1 MVLERVRTGMSHGM
15 PKHLGAMTA
24 GIRSGRCGYRAEEGR
39 ESRGASAVHYC
50 RSKAAGSS
58 AERPEACQSPT
69 DPRAPCTT
77 VGVWSAERLEPAVA
91 VRVGVPPSATR
102 LRLLRRG

>member
-1 MVLERVRTGMSHGM
+1 VRCPPS
-15 PKHLGAMTA
+15 LGGSAA
-24 GIRSGRCGYRAEEGR
+24 RAEEGR